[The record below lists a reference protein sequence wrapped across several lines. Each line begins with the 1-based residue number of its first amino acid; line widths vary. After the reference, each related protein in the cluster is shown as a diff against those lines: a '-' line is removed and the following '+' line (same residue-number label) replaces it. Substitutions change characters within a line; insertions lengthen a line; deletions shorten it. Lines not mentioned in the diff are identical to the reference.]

1 MTSVICS
8 ECGATLISGA
18 RFCRVC
24 GQPVTAMDGASVTE
38 ATTRILETPV
48 MDAPHA
54 PKYSTADPSPL
65 AQFNPIQATLSPV
78 NPIAPKRPNMVLAL
92 TLILSG
98 VMLALCLLVFGVWYA
113 VNSATPSTV
122 GSTEIEPP
130 PPPPFP
136 PGLEPP
142 PPPAPPVPDFA
153 DGTQSATLIYPEA
166 TVTQNITHDGKTA
179 MTQLT
184 SEDDFERVVKW
195 YEQRLKPTDKL
206 VVPGEQAILSNTQT
220 TVIINA
226 ENGET
231 NIMVTNEAGR

>member
-1 MTSVICS
+1 MTNVICT

-24 GQPVTAMDGASVTE
+24 GQPVTAMGGASVTE
-38 ATTRILETPV
+38 ATTQILETPV

-54 PKYSTADPSPL
+54 PRFSTAEPSPL
-65 AQFNPIQATLSPV
+65 ATFNPIQATLSPV
-78 NPIAPKRPNMVLAL
+78 TPVAPKRPNMVLAL

-130 PPPPFP
+130 PPFP

-142 PPPAPPVPDFA
+142 PPPAPPVPDFT
-153 DGTQSATLIYPEA
+153 DGNTPATLIYPQA
-166 TVTQNITHDGKTA
+166 TIVQNITHDGEPA

-184 SEDDFERVVKW
+184 SKDDFERIVKW
-195 YEQRLKPTDKL
+195 YEQRLMPTDKL
-206 VVPGEQAILSNTQT
+206 VVPGTQAILSNNET
-220 TVIINA
+220 TVIISA

-231 NIMVTNEAGR
+231 NIMVTNESGE